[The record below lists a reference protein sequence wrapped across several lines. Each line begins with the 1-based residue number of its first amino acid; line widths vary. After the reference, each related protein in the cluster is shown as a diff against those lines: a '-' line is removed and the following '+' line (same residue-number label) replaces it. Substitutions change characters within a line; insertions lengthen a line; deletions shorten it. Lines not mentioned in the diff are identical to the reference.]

1 MVLLL
6 SKIFIV
12 RIVCFEYLRWLNA
25 FLVRCPVVGNISAWL
40 RTAMLKIDFHG
51 GSCAVVLRHVC
62 RRRKD
67 GGGGR
72 REIWRRREHSDVS
85 GVLRLERV
93 VFL

>member
-1 MVLLL
+1 
-6 SKIFIV
+6 
-12 RIVCFEYLRWLNA
+12 
-25 FLVRCPVVGNISAWL
+25 
-40 RTAMLKIDFHG
+40 MLKIDFHG